1 MDFEDTKREA
11 MFRAE
16 VRGFLNTHATP
27 LAVGE
32 MVPDVFAACDLE
44 VVEKA
49 QAWQAIKKD
58 DGWACLTWP
67 KEYGGRDATPIEQ
80 VIWGQ
85 EEARYK
91 VPPNIFSIG
100 IGMLGP
106 TLMKHG
112 TEEQKLKY
120 LERLA
125 RGDDIWC
132 QLFSEP
138 AAGSDVA
145 GLRTRAIREG
155 DDWIVNGQKIWTTG
169 AHFCQYGMI
178 ITRSDPDA
186 PKHKGLSYFIVDM
199 QAPGVEVRPIRQING
214 GAMFNEVFFT
224 DVRIPDANR
233 VGEVGE
239 GWRGALTTLMNERA
253 TIHARGLGAL
263 GPMELIQMASNVDGM
278 RTKAIDDPSVRQRL
292 ADFYVRASGL
302 KYVGYRTLTA
312 LSKGAVPGPENSIG
326 KMVGGPLR
334 QEMAQFGMELQ
345 GIAGSVMDTDY
356 GCQLA
361 YLSAPSGRIAGGT
374 DEIMRNILAERV
386 LGLPAEPRVDK
397 DIPFKNI
404 SQGI

>member
-1 MDFEDTKREA
+1 MPIPMLKILG
-11 MFRAE
+11 
-16 VRGFLNTHATP
+16 VIK
-27 LAVGE
+27 
-32 MVPDVFAACDLE
+32 
-44 VVEKA
+44 KA
-49 QAWQAIKKD
+49 QTWQAIKKD
-58 DGWACLTWP
+58 NGWACLTWP

-80 VIWGQ
+80 VIWEQ

-112 TEEQKLKY
+112 TERQKSKY

-145 GLRTRAIREG
+145 GLRTRAVRDGG
-155 DDWIVNGQKIWTTG
+155 DWVVNGQKIWTTG
-169 AHFCQYGMI
+169 AHFCRYGMI
-178 ITRSDPDA
+178 ITRTDPNA

-199 QAPGVEVRPIRQING
+199 QAPGVEIRPIRQING
-214 GAMFNEVFFT
+214 SAMFNEVFFT
-224 DVRIPDANR
+224 DTRIPDADR
-233 VGEVGE
+233 VGEVGQ

-263 GPMELIQMASNVDGM
+263 GPMELIQMAAKLDG
-278 RTKAIDDPSVRQRL
+278 RCTKAIDDPWVRQRL

-302 KYVGYRTLTA
+302 KYAGYRTLTA
-312 LSKGAVPGPENSIG
+312 LSKGPVPGPENSIG

-334 QEMAQFGMELQ
+334 QQMAQFGMELQ

-361 YLSAPSGRIAGGT
+361 YLSAPGGRIAGGT

-386 LGLPAEPRVDK
+386 LGLPPEPRVDK
-397 DIPFKNI
+397 DIPFKDTL
-404 SQGI
+404 QGI